1 MESKQYLLAKRMRW
15 TGRVIGLFTAG
26 FFLAFLIGEAISE
39 VLAEDWEAT
48 IGVEGILLGILVA
61 IALAGCIIS
70 WWRQRI
76 GGILLILAS
85 IGLGIHIGIIA
96 PRNHF
101 LVWLM
106 LGLPYLIAGGLLL
119 YAWWLER
126 KAAELKSEVRE

>member
-1 MESKQYLLAKRMRW
+1 MESKQYLLAKRMRL
-15 TGRVIGLFTAG
+15 TGRIIGLFTAG

-101 LVWLM
+101 LVWLV
-106 LGLPYLIAGGLLL
+106 LGFPYLIAGGLLL

>member
-70 WWRQRI
+70 WWRQRL

-96 PRNHF
+96 QRNHF
-101 LVWLM
+101 LVWLIM
-106 LGLPYLIAGGLLL
+106 GFPYLIAGGLLL

>member
-1 MESKQYLLAKRMRW
+1 MESKQYLLAKRMRL
-15 TGRVIGLFTAG
+15 TGRIIGLFTAG

-48 IGVEGILLGILVA
+48 IGIEGILLGILVA
-61 IALAGCIIS
+61 IALAGGIIS
-70 WWRQRI
+70 WWRQRL
-76 GGILLILAS
+76 GGILLVLAS

-96 PRNHF
+96 QRNHF
-101 LVWLM
+101 LVWLV
-106 LGLPYLIAGGLLL
+106 LGFPYLIAGGLLL

>member
-70 WWRQRI
+70 WWRQRL

-96 PRNHF
+96 ERNHF
-101 LVWLM
+101 LVWLIM
-106 LGLPYLIAGGLLL
+106 GLPYLIAGGLIL

>member
-1 MESKQYLLAKRMRW
+1 MESKQYLLAKRMRL
-15 TGRVIGLFTAG
+15 TGRIIGLFTAG

-70 WWRQRI
+70 WWRQRL

-96 PRNHF
+96 ERNHF
-101 LVWLM
+101 LVWLV
-106 LGLPYLIAGGLLL
+106 LGFPYLIAGGLLL

>member
-70 WWRQRI
+70 WWRQRL

-96 PRNHF
+96 QRNHF

-106 LGLPYLIAGGLLL
+106 LGFPYLIAGGLLL

-126 KAAELKSEVRE
+126 KAA

>member
-85 IGLGIHIGIIA
+85 IGLVIHIGIIA
-96 PRNHF
+96 ERNHF
-101 LVWLM
+101 LVWLV
-106 LGLPYLIAGGLLL
+106 LGFPYLIAGGLIL

-126 KAAELKSEVRE
+126 KAASLKSEVRE

>member
-1 MESKQYLLAKRMRW
+1 MESKQYLLAKRMRL
-15 TGRVIGLFTAG
+15 TGRIIGLFTAG

-39 VLAEDWEAT
+39 ALAEDWEAT

-61 IALAGCIIS
+61 IALAGGIIS
-70 WWRQRI
+70 WWRQRL
-76 GGILLILAS
+76 GGILLVLAS

-96 PRNHF
+96 QRNHF
-101 LVWLM
+101 LVWLV
-106 LGLPYLIAGGLLL
+106 LGFPYLIAGGLLL

>member
-1 MESKQYLLAKRMRW
+1 MESKQYLLVKRMRW

-26 FFLAFLIGEAISE
+26 FFLAFFIGEAISE

-70 WWRQRI
+70 WWRQRL

-101 LVWLM
+101 FVWLIM
-106 LGLPYLIAGGLLL
+106 GLPYLIAGGLLL

>member
-1 MESKQYLLAKRMRW
+1 MESKQYLLAKRMRL
-15 TGRVIGLFTAG
+15 TGRIIGLFTAG

-39 VLAEDWEAT
+39 ALAEDWEAT

-61 IALAGCIIS
+61 IALAGGIIS
-70 WWRQRI
+70 WWRQRL

-101 LVWLM
+101 LVWLV
-106 LGLPYLIAGGLLL
+106 LGFPYLIAGGLIL
-119 YAWWLER
+119 YAWWLDR